1 MGRNVRGEDG
11 EDYYEMLSFGHDMAT
26 ALMAHSSCTRL
37 GYQHEWQRGLCCPSL
52 PEELLADGDCWRK
65 GVTVFSGVASG
76 KLAML

>member
-1 MGRNVRGEDG
+1 MEKITTKCCLLDVTWP
-11 EDYYEMLSFGHDMAT
+11 LLLPAQI
-26 ALMAHSSCTRL
+26 CTRL